1 MSGTMKRMSIF
12 LAVICAAVAPAFAEL
27 PDAATALSLI
37 KARLEASADSS
48 ATNGPSLGDLYQ
60 DYLALPLSAPPAEE
74 AKAWLSLLDRL
85 VETGDRNAFSR
96 LDAGYGRRLLAPFF
110 TRTPSAEAWPAVRE
124 GLATRAAGTTNAA
137 PLFTALQ
144 FVFDRLAHDESAAS
158 NRLERLRAATASN
171 KTAEAVFR
179 QLERDINPKGR
190 IPSDITGYFRELA
203 ELNRDPDSFYSSI
216 EIPDVFLRLPPDR
229 LWQLTAPVLTN
240 KDAKLFPYIYSKQVP
255 PELLALA
262 RAHQDALAAA
272 PGFALVDHTPDGR
285 ALYDS
290 LAARFDFAS
299 LSFGI
304 EAGGY
309 AGDEDE
315 EDDDENEDNGE
326 DDEAADES
334 GGDLS
339 ADALAAMLAKSQ
351 KANKAR
357 PPKGYDD
364 FKRASV
370 QVLRGLLSRN
380 GLPAACTFASRF
392 PTNFFH
398 RAKFIFTDGGEAE
411 MDFLEKFVLDA
422 RTPVEENWDAY
433 IETAMRCGQ
442 TARARAKLAEF
453 AEKPARNP
461 SRNLRRLTLRLRL
474 AAFDDDEEAVAAL
487 SRDWRRQIAAMSEG
501 QRRDLDW
508 RISSSYGELLRLL
521 AATTNQ
527 TELAAHADLLAAHKE
542 VLREVVVGALAA
554 AGLADKAFEVALG
567 LVQPREQGF
576 SIWRRFALHEA
587 ILPLYRKA
595 GRHKDIVA
603 LLEGDPDLSVTN
615 ALQFVRDARGELVEI
630 YAEALAKTGRGADA
644 AALARQ
650 AVLKSENHP
659 SDWPFQILA
668 DEMATDAFLRF
679 MDDLYAADRYEE
691 RPLIWKAEALRRAGR
706 LEEAEAVA
714 RKAVETDPTDGET
727 RAGDRIRSYAV
738 LADILAAR
746 GQAKEADFLRGAVKA
761 VRLAEEGDDLQ
772 ECGLVRR
779 SLAKYEE
786 AEKYFSAAY
795 CVQWRKAERLR
806 ELGMEEAANRHYE
819 ETFRQL
825 PTQFGFVASLC
836 FGCAGVFDS
845 PGTIPI
851 AERVLTE
858 AASGATPAPA
868 ACYLLGKLREEQERP
883 EEAFAAYAR
892 ATELAP
898 DYLDALVAL
907 NKLRFRV
914 RRPRAEWERIQ
925 ARIFALDPLGRHSGI
940 YASDILDWGLAKRL
954 ESEALRKL
962 PEPDFES
969 LRKIVFPASLAKAKE
984 KPASGGGKHELR
996 NAKAEFNRKMS
1007 DRLLC
1012 ESPLVTD
1019 LGHLVGVLMGDADD
1033 SGETYY
1039 CAPSAYSDY
1048 DDFYF

>member
-1 MSGTMKRMSIF
+1 MKRMSIL
-12 LAVICAAVAPAFAEL
+12 LAVFCAAVAPAFAEL

-37 KARLEASADSS
+37 KARMEESADP
-48 ATNGPSLGDLYQ
+48 ATTNGPSLADLYQ

-85 VETGDRNAFSR
+85 VETGDRYAFSR
-96 LDAGYGRRLLAPFF
+96 LDSGYGRRLLGPFF
-110 TRTPSAEAWPAVRE
+110 ARTPSAEAWPAVRE
-124 GLATRAAGTTNAA
+124 GLAARAAGTTNAV

-144 FVFDRLAHDESAAS
+144 YVFDRLAHDESAAS

-190 IPSDITGYFRELA
+190 IPSDITAYFSELA
-203 ELNRDPDSFYSSI
+203 ELIGDPDSFCSSI
-216 EIPDVFLRLPPDR
+216 KIPDYFLRLPPDR

-240 KDAKLFPYIYSKQVP
+240 KEAELFPSIYSKQTP

-309 AGDEDE
+309 AGDEDD

-339 ADALAAMLAKSQ
+339 ADALAVLLAKSQ

-364 FKRASV
+364 FKQASA
-370 QVLRGLLSRN
+370 QVLRGLLSRD
-380 GLPAACTFASRF
+380 GFPAASAFASRF

-411 MDFLEKFVLDA
+411 MEFLENFVLNSEK
-422 RTPVEENWDAY
+422 PVEENWNIYLA
-433 IETAMRCGQ
+433 TAMRCGR

-461 SRNLRRLTLRLRL
+461 SHSLRRLSLRLRL
-474 AAFDDDEEAVAAL
+474 AAFDDDAETIAAL
-487 SRDWRRQIAAMSEG
+487 SQDWRRQIAAMSEG
-501 QRRDLDW
+501 QRSDLGW
-508 RISSSYGELLRLL
+508 RITEPYRELLRLL

-527 TELAAHADLLAAHKE
+527 TELAAHADLLAANQE
-542 VLREVVVGALAA
+542 VLRELGGVDALAA

-576 SIWRRFALHEA
+576 SYWRPYRLHQA

-603 LLEGDPDLSVTN
+603 LLEGDPDLPATN
-615 ALQFVRDARGELVEI
+615 ALQFASEVGGGLVEI

-851 AERVLTE
+851 AERILTE

-892 ATELAP
+892 AAELAP

-925 ARIFALDPLGRHSGI
+925 ARIFALDPLGRHSDI
-940 YASDILDWGLAKRL
+940 DADDILDWGLAKRL

-962 PEPDFES
+962 PAPDFES
-969 LRKIVFPASLAKAKE
+969 LRKIAFPASLAKAKE
-984 KPASGGGKHELR
+984 NPASGGGKHELR

-1007 DRLLC
+1007 NRSLGQ
-1012 ESPLVTD
+1012 SPLVTD